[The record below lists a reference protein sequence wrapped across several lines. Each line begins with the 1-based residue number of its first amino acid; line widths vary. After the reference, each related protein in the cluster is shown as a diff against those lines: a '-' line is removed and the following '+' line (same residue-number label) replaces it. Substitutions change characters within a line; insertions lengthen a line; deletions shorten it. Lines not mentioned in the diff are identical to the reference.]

1 MFVIGQKYDIEM
13 LDGVDHDGK
22 PCITTY
28 PGRTVVDTQPPLIKI
43 NAHGEEKIINT
54 SSHVFVQATR
64 SK

>member
-13 LDGVDHDGK
+13 LDGEDQDGK
-22 PCITTY
+22 TCITTY
-28 PGRTVVDTQPPLIKI
+28 PGRTVVDAQPPLIKI
-43 NAHGEEKIINT
+43 NSHGEEKIINT